1 MYKEKPLVSIV
12 MNCFNGERFLK
23 EAIDSVY
30 SQTYENW
37 EIIFWD
43 NCSSDNS
50 ALIAKSYDQKLK
62 YFRSEK
68 TTLLGVARDMAIK
81 KANGKFVAFLDTDDL
96 YLPDKLEIQINEM
109 KLNQS
114 VLSYGSWIEINEF
127 GNKVKKHK
135 LPEEMGN
142 FFEQLL
148 FRYNVNFQTLMIDND
163 FLKKSNINF
172 DESLTFSPDFSFVMQ
187 FALLDK
193 ISSIEEYLAKY
204 RVHSESMT
212 SHRIKDKYQDYIH
225 TIKILE
231 EKGADEMYPRFKLL
245 SLAVLSRMKY
255 RDNLKSNNYFFAY
268 LHLICY
274 SFYRAR
280 IAFIN

>member
-23 EAIDSVY
+23 EAIDSIY
-30 SQTYENW
+30 NQTYENW

-43 NCSSDNS
+43 NSSSDNS

-62 YFRSEK
+62 YFRSDK

-81 KANGKFVAFLDTDDL
+81 KAHGKFVAFLDTDDL

-109 KLNQS
+109 IFNQS
-114 VLSYGSWIEINEF
+114 VLSFGSWIEINEF
-127 GNKVKKHK
+127 GIKVKKHK
-135 LPEEMGN
+135 LPTEMGN

-172 DESLTFSPDFSFVMQ
+172 DKSLTFSPDFSFVMQ

-193 ISSIEEYLAKY
+193 ISSIEGYLAKY

-212 SHRIKDKYQDYIH
+212 SQRIKDKYQDYIH

-231 EKGADEMYPRFKLL
+231 EKGANEKYPRFKLL